1 MSSQQDHAN
10 PGGAEQRGG
19 GSGYPREGPGYA
31 REAEQRE
38 AGQRAGQG
46 TEQRAAQGT
55 TEPGAEQSTGQR
67 GGGYV
72 PPPAAAEEDRP
83 GYRDERARGG
93 RPGRERYREDY
104 ERTWRGQAPRVHGFT
119 MLASALMLLSGAW
132 DFLVGL
138 AAILRGSFFVNPVGR
153 YAYHITTRQW
163 GWTMLIIGAV
173 VFATGLALLMDM
185 MWARVIGVIVAGLSA
200 VGNFLYLPYSPVW
213 SVIVIAIDVLIIWA
227 LTTPRHRYAS

>member
-46 TEQRAAQGT
+46 TGQRAAQGT

-83 GYRDERARGG
+83 GYRDERARAE
-93 RPGRERYREDY
+93 RPGRYREDY
-104 ERTWRGQAPRVHGFT
+104 ERAWQGEPPRVHGFT
-119 MLASALMLLSGAW
+119 MLAAALMLLSGVW
-132 DFLVGL
+132 NFLFGL
-138 AAILRGSFFVNPVGR
+138 AAVLRGSFFVNPVGR
-153 YAYHITTRQW
+153 YAYHITTYEW
-163 GWTMLIIGAV
+163 GWAMLGIGIG
-173 VFATGLALLMDM
+173 VFVTGLALLTDM
-185 MWARVIGVIVAGLSA
+185 FWARVVGVIVAGLSA
-200 VGNFLYLPYSPVW
+200 VGNFLFLPYSPVW

-227 LTTPRHRYAS
+227 LTTPRRRYAT

>member
-10 PGGAEQRGG
+10 PGSEQPRGG
-19 GSGYPREGPGYA
+19 PREGPGYA

-38 AGQRAGQG
+38 TGQRAGQG
-46 TEQRAAQGT
+46 SEQRTAQGT
-55 TEPGAEQSTGQR
+55 TEPGAEQRTGQH

-83 GYRDERARGG
+83 GYREGRAGERQ
-93 RPGRERYREDY
+93 PRYREDY
-104 ERTWRGQAPRVHGFT
+104 ERTWRRESPRVHGFT

-138 AAILRGSFFVNPVGR
+138 AAILRGSFFVNATGR

-163 GWTMLIIGAV
+163 GWAMLGIGIAV
-173 VFATGLALLMDM
+173 FVTGLALLMDM
-185 MWARVIGVIVAGLSA
+185 MWARIVGVIVAVLSA

-213 SVIVIAIDVLIIWA
+213 SFLVIAIDILIIWA
-227 LTTPRHRYAS
+227 LTTPRHRYAA